1 MIIKFIYGWFFYSAY
16 YMLAS
21 AFMTVALNR
30 VTKRLWLTPLIINA
44 VSIVI
49 LLAAASSGW
58 IPEKDATY
66 AMYFNYM
73 PIVFASV
80 AVNLCI
86 GIYRKLKFILN
97 EKVRAIQPAQRRGSK

>member
-1 MIIKFIYGWFFYSAY
+1 MIIKFIYGWFYYSTY

-44 VSIVI
+44 VSVVV
-49 LLAAASSGW
+49 LLLAASSGL
-58 IPEKDATY
+58 IPKENATY

-73 PIVFASV
+73 PIVFASA
-80 AVNLCI
+80 AVNICI
-86 GIYRKLKFILN
+86 GIYRKIKHLIN
-97 EKVRAIQPAQRRGSK
+97 EKVWDTVPARGRGNK

>member
-1 MIIKFIYGWFFYSAY
+1 MIVKFIYGWFYYSTY

-44 VSIVI
+44 VSIAVL
-49 LLAAASSGW
+49 LLAATSGW
-58 IPEKDATY
+58 IPTENATY

-73 PIVFASV
+73 PIVFASASINV
-80 AVNLCI
+80 CI
-86 GIYRKLKFILN
+86 GIYRKIKHVIK
-97 EKVRAIQPAQRRGSK
+97 EKVWETLPAQGRGSK